1 VAKTKSDFMLAITQ
15 LAAEKN
21 LPREVVLGVVE
32 SALVSAF
39 RKNSFEANQN
49 ISVKVNPNSG
59 QVTVYAGKTAVKKVT
74 DPRIEISLGDALKY
88 NEYAQLGDEVQ
99 VEDTPQDVGRIAAQ
113 TVKQVVL
120 QRLREA
126 ERELVFEE
134 FADREGELVTGIVQ
148 RIEPRQIV
156 LDLGRTEGVLPA
168 ADQVKSEHYRIG
180 QRIKAFIVEVN
191 RTGKGPQVFVS
202 RTHRNLLRR
211 LLELEVPEINAGVI
225 ELKAIAR
232 EAGHRSKVA
241 VAARQPGIDA
251 IGSCVGLR
259 GIRIQ
264 NIVNELNGEKI
275 DVIEWH
281 SDPATFIANA
291 LSPAQVVSV
300 SVNSEDKAA
309 TVIVP
314 DRQLSLAIGKEGQN
328 ARLAARLT
336 GWRIDIKSASTA
348 EAEAAKVEEALLEE
362 QELEPEKAAT
372 GEAGEAVEAEEPV
385 AQAVEEVVTEEEGL
399 EEEEEYVAEEE
410 LPLEEVIVEEPVTVI
425 RFAEDILPDRVLKGG
440 KKAKKIKGKIK
451 VKDEE
456 KGKVA
461 AKPKKARAPK
471 IELEEVELEELE
483 VPIEEEKP
491 DQAEASSSMTPPDG
505 LDLPVEVE
513 KPTKKKKGK
522 TKVKGEAPSKGT
534 KPDTAKPKK
543 ARRAPKVHR
552 NEDELE

>member
-1 VAKTKSDFMLAITQ
+1 LAKTKSDFMLAVTQ

-39 RKNSFEANQN
+39 RKNSFAANQS
-49 ISVKVNPNSG
+49 ISVKVNPNTG
-59 QVTVYAGKTAVKKVT
+59 QVTVYAGKTVVENVV
-74 DPRIEISLGDALKY
+74 DPRREISLEDARKN
-88 NEYAQLGDEVQ
+88 NEYAQLGDEIQ
-99 VEDTPQDVGRIAAQ
+99 VEDTPRDAGRIAAQ
-113 TVKQVVL
+113 TAKQVVL

-134 FADREGELVTGIVQ
+134 FADRESELVTGVVQ
-148 RIEPRQIV
+148 RIDPRQIV

-168 ADQVKSEHYRIG
+168 AEQVKSEHYRIG
-180 QRIKAFIVEVN
+180 QRIKAYIVEVL
-191 RTGKGPQVFVS
+191 RTGKGPQVIVS

-211 LLELEVPEINAGVI
+211 LFELEVPEVNTGVI
-225 ELKAIAR
+225 ELKAVAR

-281 SDPATFIANA
+281 SDPASFIANA

-348 EAEAAKVEEALLEE
+348 EAEAAAEVE
-362 QELEPEKAAT
+362 QP
-372 GEAGEAVEAEEPV
+372 VETEEPI
-385 AQAVEEVVTEEEGL
+385 AQATAADVTLVAPEELVTETEEP
-399 EEEEEYVAEEE
+399 EEEYVAEKE
-410 LPLEEVIVEEPVTVI
+410 LPVEKVAVSKPVTVI
-425 RFAEDILPDRVLKGG
+425 RFAEDILPDRVLKDG
-440 KKAKKIKGKIK
+440 KKAKKIRVKIK
-451 VKDEE
+451 AKDEE
-456 KGKVA
+456 KVKVA
-461 AKPKKARAPK
+461 AKLQKARAPK
-471 IELEEVELEELE
+471 IELEEAELEELE
-483 VPIEEEKP
+483 VPIEEEKL

-505 LDLPVEVE
+505 LDIPVEVE
-513 KPTKKKKGK
+513 KPIKKKKGK
-522 TKVKGEAPSKGT
+522 TKVKGEAPDKVIT
-534 KPDTAKPKK
+534 QDTVKPKK

-552 NEDELE
+552 DEDEVE